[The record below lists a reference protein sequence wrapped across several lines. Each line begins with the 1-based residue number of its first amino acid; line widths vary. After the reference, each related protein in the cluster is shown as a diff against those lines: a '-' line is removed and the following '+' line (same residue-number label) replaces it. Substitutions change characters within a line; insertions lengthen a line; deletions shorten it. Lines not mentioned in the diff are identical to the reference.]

1 MTTQK
6 KSTASPEQLPPSR
19 GPTVHDVAALAGVAP
34 ASVSNVLT
42 GRRQVT
48 EDLRQRVLAA
58 IATLG
63 YRPNQLAS
71 SLRLRR
77 SHTIGIV
84 VPDLTNPF
92 FAALVHHLEDLAA
105 TDGYEILL
113 ASSNEDEA
121 REMVRLQTL
130 QSRRIDGLILA
141 PARDDTSSLAK
152 LQPPLP
158 PTVLMDRGFEHD
170 AFDTVAIDNAGAA
183 HQGCR
188 HLLDLGHRDI
198 AFVVSCPMLANMQER
213 IRGYRSALAESGLAQ
228 SGHIISGDFDVGS
241 CQQAVEQVLRHRAR
255 PTAIFTANYVATLGA
270 IKAIRNLGLEIPR
283 DVSLLGFDDAD
294 WMAVL
299 RPYLSVI
306 VQPVEQIAASV
317 WQLLTARLRT
327 ANTPPE
333 HIRLPCSMALRDSTQ
348 SPLLSSGRSRRPAS
362 ARSLPLGERTGE
374 KAS

>member
-1 MTTQK
+1 MVKQAK
-6 KSTASPEQLPPSR
+6 PAASPKQLPPSR

-58 IATLG
+58 IAALG

-152 LQPPLP
+152 LQPLLP
-158 PTVLMDRGFEHD
+158 PTVLMDRGFGHQV
-170 AFDTVAIDNAGAA
+170 FDTVAIDNAGAA

-188 HLLDLGHRDI
+188 YLLDLGHRDI
-198 AFVVSCPMLANMQER
+198 AFVVSCPTLANMQER
-213 IRGYRSALAESGLAQ
+213 VRGYRSALAESGL
-228 SGHIISGDFDVGS
+228 SGHVISGDFDFGS

-255 PTAIFTANYVATLGA
+255 PTALFAANYVATLGA
-270 IKAIRNLGLEIPR
+270 IKAIRISGSKFR
-283 DVSLLGFDDAD
+283 GMSLCSASMMLTGWRSCAPIS
-294 WMAVL
+294 ASSSNRSNRSPL
-299 RPYLSVI
+299 RPGG
-306 VQPVEQIAASV
+306 
-317 WQLLTARLRT
+317 
-327 ANTPPE
+327 
-333 HIRLPCSMALRDSTQ
+333 C
-348 SPLLSSGRSRRPAS
+348 
-362 ARSLPLGERTGE
+362 
-374 KAS
+374 